1 MCPRVRTRARIRE
14 HALGRELDAERVS
27 ERRGAR
33 ALARWAASVRLIA
46 PLAWP
51 VFVGQL
57 SVLAFGTVDT
67 VLLGRYAALDLAALA
82 VGAAAYVTVFIGL
95 MGVVLALAPIV
106 GQLYGARQFAA
117 AGRQAHQAV
126 WIALGLAL
134 AGGLLLAFPHPFLA
148 LARTSPEVEAK
159 VRGYLL
165 ALAFSLPAA
174 LLFTVYRGF
183 NIAVSRP
190 KAVMVLQLGG
200 LALKVPLSMFFVHGL
215 PAAGGPALG
224 VVGCGLATCIAMWA
238 QCIAAW
244 RVVRRDA
251 FYAPFAIGG
260 RGLDA
265 PDLRALLA
273 QLRLGAPMGASIV
286 VEVTGMTFMALFI
299 ARFGTTAVAGHQI
312 AANLAAML
320 FMMPLAIGN
329 ATTTLVA
336 QAIGARALADA
347 RRLGWHGLAL
357 GLLVALVAAT
367 LVYAGRAAIVRL
379 YTSDPAV
386 AAAALAFVAWLAWFH
401 IGDAAQTVAAFVL
414 RAWRVT
420 TVPLVVYAIAIWGV
434 GLGGGWWL
442 AFAAGAEVPA
452 PLRGPPGF
460 WIAAAA
466 SLVVTAVLLTA
477 FLGWMLQRQRRG
489 AMGG

>member
-1 MCPRVRTRARIRE
+1 
-14 HALGRELDAERVS
+14 
-27 ERRGAR
+27 
-33 ALARWAASVRLIA
+33 VRLIA

-82 VGAAAYVTVFIGL
+82 VGAAAYVTVFIGF
-95 MGVVLALAPIV
+95 MGVVLAIAPIV

-126 WIALGLAL
+126 WIALGMAL
-134 AGGLLLAFPHPFLA
+134 AGSLLLAFPQPFLA
-148 LARTSPEVEAK
+148 LARASPEVEAK
-159 VRGYLL
+159 VRGYLM

-200 LALKVPLSMFFVHGL
+200 LALKVPLSAFFVYGL
-215 PAAGGPALG
+215 PATGGPALG

-238 QCIAAW
+238 QCLVAW

-260 RGLDA
+260 RGIDA
-265 PDLRALLA
+265 PDGRALRT
-273 QLRLGAPMGASIV
+273 QLRLGVPMGAAIIV
-286 VEVTGMTFMALFI
+286 ETTGMTFMALFL
-299 ARFGTTAVAGHQI
+299 ARFGATTVAGHQI

-336 QAIGARALADA
+336 QAIGARAVDDA

-357 GLLVALVAAT
+357 GGVVAAGAAA
-367 LVYAGRAAIVRL
+367 LIYSGREQVVRL
-379 YTSDPAV
+379 YTNDPAV

-401 IGDAAQTVAAFVL
+401 LGDAVQTVAAFVL

-420 TVPLVVYAIAIWGV
+420 TVPLVVYAVAIWGV

-442 AFAAGAEVPA
+442 AFAAGPGVPA
-452 PLRGPPGF
+452 SLRGPPGF

-466 SLVVTAVLLTA
+466 SLVVTALLLGA
-477 FLGWMLQRQRRG
+477 FLWWLMRVSQER
-489 AMGG
+489 AAASA